1 MLNAV
6 HSHGDEGRHGRS
18 FTYGLG
24 LAGDLAGLAIVGLIL
39 FLASVAGWQ
48 RGSVAGWQRGSLAA
62 WKVGNR

>member
-48 RGSVAGWQRGSLAA
+48 RGSVAGW
-62 WKVGNR
+62 KVGNR